1 MAVEKGEFQIEI
13 KVIDGDVR
21 MKIDGLTKGFV
32 KLETGMKKLKS
43 ASLDTGDALET
54 MGKKNLDM
62 MNKSGLAGATLVELG
77 RTISDMPYGIRG
89 VANNLS
95 QLSTLFVTLIST
107 SGGFKEALTVLKNT
121 LGKGPLGIV
130 LAFQTVISLID
141 YFAGSSKKAQQTT
154 EDLTDAVSQQVI
166 IVNELTD
173 ALDDNNITRQEGIDI
188 ASGMLKTEKRLK
200 AILQDNLLTE
210 EERNEKILQLAKTKK
225 EELEIERAISE
236 LREKITK
243 NNIDQEKTFSDIQKE
258 KQDLNKID
266 LSNTI
271 SRSIQQDL
279 LNKLGSEFNTL
290 QDEQVQNL
298 KDLAEL
304 YRKQG
309 FELDEFGKK
318 IPIKKFDEFIDKS
331 KELKVSLDFS
341 ELNLDEG
348 LRELDAFDMALGERM
363 NFMGQFVVETSEQRI
378 DRMEKESLKLLE
390 LLDEEVEL
398 VGLAE
403 ADKQKIRDY
412 YDSLRNKNEKRF
424 IDELVATVQQVTSM
438 FSQATQ
444 AAYEADISIE
454 ERRTVLANNQLKERL
469 KNESLSAKQRE
480 GINAQIAANEEA
492 LQAKRDKIAERQF
505 ENDKKVAIANAL
517 VNTYLAA
524 TDVLAR
530 EKLGLVGKVI
540 AMTAVIGLGLAQVAA
555 ISRQQFV
562 PSAISGGGGAGGAGG
577 AGAGIE
583 APDFNIVGASA
594 SSQLA
599 QTVAGQEAKPVK
611 AFVVGKDI
619 SSQLEL
625 DRNISSTA
633 SFGG

>member
-1 MAVEKGEFQIEI
+1 MAIAKGEYQIEI
-13 KVIDGDVR
+13 KVIDGDVK

-32 KLETGMKKLKS
+32 KLESGMKKLKN

-107 SGGFKEALTVLKNT
+107 SGGFKEALTVLKQT

-141 YFAGSSKKAQQTT
+141 YFAGSTKKAQQTT

-304 YRKQG
+304 YKKQG

-318 IPIKKFDEFIDKS
+318 IPIDKFDEFIDKS

-424 IDELVATVQQVTSM
+424 IDELVTTVQQVTSM

-530 EKLGLVGKVI
+530 EKLGLVGKII

-555 ISRQQFV
+555 IARTKFV
-562 PSAISGGGGAGGAGG
+562 PSAIGGGAGGGGGAGAS
-577 AGAGIE
+577 IS
-583 APDFNIVGASA
+583 APDFNVVGASET
-594 SSQLA
+594 SQLA
-599 QTVAGQEAKPVK
+599 ETVAGQQAKPVK

-619 SSQLEL
+619 STQQEL
-625 DRNISSTA
+625 DRNITNTA
-633 SFGG
+633 SFG

>member
-1 MAVEKGEFQIEI
+1 
-13 KVIDGDVR
+13 
-21 MKIDGLTKGFV
+21 
-32 KLETGMKKLKS
+32 
-43 ASLDTGDALET
+43 
-54 MGKKNLDM
+54 
-62 MNKSGLAGATLVELG
+62 
-77 RTISDMPYGIRG
+77 
-89 VANNLS
+89 
-95 QLSTLFVTLIST
+95 
-107 SGGFKEALTVLKNT
+107 
-121 LGKGPLGIV
+121 
-130 LAFQTVISLID
+130 
-141 YFAGSSKKAQQTT
+141 
-154 EDLTDAVSQQVI
+154 LTDAVSQQVI

-304 YRKQG
+304 YKKQG

-318 IPIKKFDEFIDKS
+318 IPIDKFDEFIDKS

-424 IDELVATVQQVTSM
+424 IDELVTTVQQVTSM

-530 EKLGLVGKVI
+530 EKLGLVGKII

-555 ISRQQFV
+555 IARTKFV
-562 PSAISGGGGAGGAGG
+562 PSAIGGGAGGGGGAGAS
-577 AGAGIE
+577 IS
-583 APDFNIVGASA
+583 APDFNVVGASET
-594 SSQLA
+594 SQLA
-599 QTVAGQEAKPVK
+599 ETVAGQQAKPVK

-619 SSQLEL
+619 STQQEL
-625 DRNISSTA
+625 DRNITNTA
-633 SFGG
+633 SFG

>member
-1 MAVEKGEFQIEI
+1 MAVEKGEYQIEI
-13 KVIDGDVR
+13 KVIDGDVK

-32 KLETGMKKLKS
+32 KLETGMKKLKN

-107 SGGFKEALTVLKNT
+107 TGGFKKAMVVLRNT
-121 LGKGPLGIV
+121 LTKGPLGFI
-130 LAFQTVISLID
+130 LAFQAVIAALD
-141 YFAGSSKKAQQTT
+141 YFSGSTKKAKENTDKLTESIEKQTTKINSLAYAEDQLTLKRNKRGLVEKARLAESGNTLRETVSILRHEFTEFEKFFKGLDDYSDKTVNGLIQDFRKLLQLRAGQANIEKELVEANEAYSKLDFTTNDEERVKGKRRIILAERSLRESILSQIEIEKKYNVEISKNSKKLK
-154 EDLTDAVSQQVI
+154 EYSDNV
-166 IVNELTD
+166 
-173 ALDDNNITRQEGIDI
+173 DD
-188 ASGMLKTEKRLK
+188 LK
-200 AILQDNLLTE
+200 A
-210 EERNEKILQLAKTKK
+210 
-225 EELEIERAISE
+225 SM
-236 LREKITK
+236 
-243 NNIDQEKTFSDIQKE
+243 
-258 KQDLNKID
+258 
-266 LSNTI
+266 
-271 SRSIQQDL
+271 
-279 LNKLGSEFNTL
+279 
-290 QDEQVQNL
+290 
-298 KDLAEL
+298 
-304 YRKQG
+304 
-309 FELDEFGKK
+309 
-318 IPIKKFDEFIDKS
+318 
-331 KELKVSLDFS
+331 DFS
-341 ELNLDEG
+341 ELNLEEG
-348 LRELDAFDMALGERM
+348 LRELDAFDMALVERM

-378 DRMEKESLKLLE
+378 DRMEKESLKFLE

-398 VGLAE
+398 VGLTE
-403 ADKQKIRDY
+403 KDKQKIRDY
-412 YDSLRNKNEKRF
+412 YDSLRGKNEKRF

-444 AAYEADISIE
+444 AAYEADVSIE
-454 ERRTVLANNQLKERL
+454 ERRTVLANNQLKKRL

-492 LQAKRDKIAERQF
+492 LQVKRDKLAERQF

-562 PSAISGGGGAGGAGG
+562 PSAIGSSGGGGVGG
-577 AGAGIE
+577 AGAGIQ
-583 APDFNIVGASA
+583 APDFNVVGAS
-594 SSQLA
+594 SQNQLA
-599 QTVAGQEAKPVK
+599 ETIAGAEAKPTR
-611 AFVVGKDI
+611 AYVVGKDI
-619 SSQLEL
+619 TTQQEL
-625 DRNISSTA
+625 DRNITNTA
-633 SFGG
+633 SFG

>member
-13 KVIDGDVR
+13 KVIDGDVK

-32 KLETGMKKLKS
+32 KLETGMKKLKN

-107 SGGFKEALTVLKNT
+107 SGGFKNALTVLKQT

-141 YFAGSSKKAQQTT
+141 YFAGSTKKAQQTT

-363 NFMGQFVVETSEQRI
+363 NFMGQFIVETSEQRI

-530 EKLGLVGKVI
+530 HKLGLVGKII
-540 AMTAVIGLGLAQVAA
+540 AMTTVIGLGLAQVAA
-555 ISRQQFV
+555 IRRQQFV
-562 PSAISGGGGAGGAGG
+562 PSAIGAAGGGAGG